1 MPLFQ
6 RRDAGDDG
14 WTVEPM
20 GNGETCRRRVRM
32 ERLGNILPHHR
43 EVLEAAAREEGRSLE
58 EYVAWVAN
66 LSSDRMHATRD
77 RIMNGVAGEREAT
90 LYGCWLEA
98 RAAVQEV
105 QYRIEV
111 RPGKYAW
118 RGR

>member
-20 GNGETCRRRVRM
+20 GNGEACRWRVRM
-32 ERLGNILPHHR
+32 ERIGDIHPQYR

-90 LYGCWLEA
+90 RYSCWLEA

-111 RPGKYAW
+111 RPGKFAW